1 MDGKIY
7 KNMLIRDQRIIR
19 RKNQAPEKCHHL
31 QIVLRSCQARNP
43 FAGDGSMII
52 GQKILEFPKSSYLE
66 LELSLEKNADGCCRC
81 TQCKERFDLREYR
94 SYRSLFEK
102 AKRCRYPV
110 WKIKELY
117 REQKRKRMASGLLM
131 GIVPG
136 RQKYVCEV
144 SRLTAVGIMERK
156 DGDRLYEELMERFL

>member
-7 KNMLIRDQRIIR
+7 KNMLIRDQWIIR

-31 QIVLRSCQARNP
+31 QIMLRSCQARNP
-43 FAGDGSMII
+43 FTSDRSLII
-52 GQKILEFPKSSYLE
+52 GEKILELPKSNYLE
-66 LELSLEKNADGCCRC
+66 LELSLEKSADGCYRC
-81 TQCKERFDLREYR
+81 TQCKEEFDPREYR

-102 AKRCRYPV
+102 AKRCQYPV

-117 REQKRKRMASGLLM
+117 HEQRRKRMMSGLLM
-131 GIVPG
+131 EIIPG

-144 SRLTAVGIMERK
+144 SRLVAVGIMERRDEDK
-156 DGDRLYEELMERFL
+156 LYDELIKKFV

>member
-19 RKNQAPEKCHHL
+19 RKSQDPEKCHHL
-31 QIVLRSCQARNP
+31 QIVLRSCQVRNP
-43 FAGDGSMII
+43 FAVGGSLII
-52 GQKILEFPKSSYLE
+52 GQKILGLPKSNYLE

-81 TQCKERFDLREYR
+81 IQCKEGFDLREYR

-110 WKIKELY
+110 WKIKERY
-117 REQKRKRMASGLLM
+117 REQKHKRMASGLLM
-131 GIVPG
+131 EIIPG

-156 DGDRLYEELMERFL
+156 DGDELYEELMERFL

>member
-7 KNMLIRDQRIIR
+7 KNVLIRDQRIIR
-19 RKNQAPEKCHHL
+19 RKSQAPGKCHHL
-31 QIVLRSCQARNP
+31 QIILRICQTRNP
-43 FAGDGSMII
+43 FAGDRSLII
-52 GQKILEFPKSSYLE
+52 GQMILELPKFNYLE
-66 LELSLEKNADGCCRC
+66 LELSLEKSADGRYRC
-81 TQCKERFDLREYR
+81 TQCKEGFDLREYR

-117 REQKRKRMASGLLM
+117 REQRRKRMMSGLLM
-131 GIVPG
+131 EIIPG

-156 DGDRLYEELMERFL
+156 DVEKLYDELMERFL

>member
-19 RKNQAPEKCHHL
+19 RKSQDPEKCHHL
-31 QIVLRSCQARNP
+31 QIVLRSCQVRNP
-43 FAGDGSMII
+43 FAVGGSTII
-52 GQKILEFPKSSYLE
+52 GQKILELPKSNYLE
-66 LELSLEKNADGCCRC
+66 LELSLEKNADGCCCC
-81 TQCKERFDLREYR
+81 TQCKEGFDLREYR

-117 REQKRKRMASGLLM
+117 HEQRRKRMMSGLLM
-131 GIVPG
+131 EIIPG

-156 DGDRLYEELMERFL
+156 DGDELYDELMERFL